1 MMTQMK
7 LQAFLESQEW
17 RARPEKL
24 YGQMVEQQV
33 IRRPEGWYFTRYKDV
48 SDLLNHPDFT
58 NAYEGAPDDGPLVLS
73 MLQKDAPDHG
83 RLRSTVT
90 PVLNKKPVADME
102 TALSEVIVSRMPNLE
117 GHMEFMSEVASQL
130 PLWTFQQIFNLS
142 DKEQAHLAACTN
154 RYINRAESLGVI
166 EEVQRLQAEDLLA
179 IRKFYAEIFPSAAN
193 RNSPTL
199 GRLVAAVSAGGM
211 TMPEA
216 LEMCVILTIGGMETT
231 TNLLGSCVLRLAEH
245 PELRKQLAADPA
257 RQNVFIEEMLRL
269 ESPIKYSSARVALC
283 DVNIGGVDIPRGQ
296 MVTGL
301 FGAANRDPSAF
312 EAPDELRWDR
322 KGNPHLGFGF
332 GKHYCVGAH
341 FARLQL
347 RIALDQILTHWPAFQ
362 LISPRKPWWK
372 RGASPAAVWRSN
384 PLVRGLQC
392 LHIEPVLP

>member
-1 MMTQMK
+1 MK
-7 LQAFLESQEW
+7 LHAFLESQEW
-17 RARPEKL
+17 RTQPEEL
-24 YGQMVEQQV
+24 YGQMLEQQV

-58 NAYEGAPDDGPLVLS
+58 NAYEGAPDEAPLVLS

-90 PVLNKKPVADME
+90 PVLNKKPVADMQ
-102 TALSEVIVSRMPNLE
+102 TALTEVISSRLPRLE
-117 GHMEFMSEVASQL
+117 GKMEFMSEVAAQL

-142 DKEQAHLAACTN
+142 DKEQAHLASCTN
-154 RYINRAESLGVI
+154 RYINRAESPVTT
-166 EEVQRLQAEDLLA
+166 EEIQRLQAEDLLA
-179 IRKFYAEIFPSAAN
+179 IRKFYSEIFPSAAN

-199 GRLVAAVSAGGM
+199 GRLVAAVSEGGM
-211 TMPEA
+211 TLPEA

-231 TNLLGSCVLRLAEH
+231 TNLLGSCMLRMAQQ
-245 PELRKQLAADPA
+245 PELRKQLAADST
-257 RQNVFIEEMLRL
+257 RRNVFIEEMLRL
-269 ESPIKYSSARVALC
+269 ESPIKYSSARMAKGPVT
-283 DVNIGGVDIPRGQ
+283 IGGIEIPKGQ
-296 MVTGL
+296 VVTGL

-312 EAPDELRWDR
+312 ESPDELRWDR

-347 RIALDQILTHWPAFQ
+347 RITLDQILAYWPAFQ

-372 RGASPAAVWRSN
+372 RGAPPPAVVWRPN
-384 PLVRGLQC
+384 PLVRGLQH
-392 LHIEPVLP
+392 LHIESIRP